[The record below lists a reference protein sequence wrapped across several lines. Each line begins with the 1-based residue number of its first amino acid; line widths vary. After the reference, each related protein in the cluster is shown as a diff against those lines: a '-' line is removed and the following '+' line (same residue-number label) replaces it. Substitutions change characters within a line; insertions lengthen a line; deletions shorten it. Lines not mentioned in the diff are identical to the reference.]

1 MVGIKLSSFNGET
14 NHVKLG
20 PAKAIYY
27 AGKEVIFVSI
37 SSLKYIGS
45 MFGGSGD
52 SSQLGGPIR
61 IATYDFIN
69 KKMDIISDGPTD
81 KSPALSSNGQMILYI
96 SLGSKGS
103 RLMASSVDSRA
114 SYQLPD
120 DGGAVR
126 SPAWS

>member
-1 MVGIKLSSFNGET
+1 MNLKTKKVTAIT
-14 NHVKLG
+14 NLDQGVQNFDAQFLPGDK
-20 PAKAIYY
+20 
-27 AGKEVIFVSI
+27 SI
-37 SSLKYIGS
+37 VMMNQMES
-45 MFGGSGD
+45 
-52 SSQLGGPIR
+52 GGPIR

-96 SLGSKGS
+96 SLGSQGS